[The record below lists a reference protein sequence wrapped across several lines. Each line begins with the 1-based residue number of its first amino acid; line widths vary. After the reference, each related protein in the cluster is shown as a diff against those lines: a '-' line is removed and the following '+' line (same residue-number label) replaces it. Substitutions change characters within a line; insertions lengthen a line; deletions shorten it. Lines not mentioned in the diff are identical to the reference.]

1 MAVEPNPTVARR
13 QLAVFF
19 KNVRELQGHSLEAL
33 AERLGVALSQASRL
47 DTGARGFHPKD
58 VRLLAS
64 WYQLDAA
71 TEQSLLA
78 LAEESRKRA
87 WWQQVDLKPA
97 YRTLIGME
105 QVATSID
112 EYCGSAI
119 PGLLQT
125 RDFATAAL
133 RSGSLDV
140 TPEQIGLA
148 VDVRLRRQQILTH
161 DLPPPLRV
169 VIDEAALARVTG
181 GSDVMRSQLEHLL
194 EASTRPHITVQV
206 IGFEYGIHPGGESQ
220 FILLAMPGD
229 LPDVVYNDG
238 LLGPSD
244 SSAAAEV
251 HKGRRLWQ
259 TISAIALDPPA
270 STERIVRYLQQWAD

>member
-148 VDVRLRRQQILTH
+148 VDVRLRRQQILTR

-229 LPDVVYNDG
+229 LPDIVYNDG

-251 HKGRRLWQ
+251 QKSRRLWQ
-259 TISAIALDPPA
+259 TISAIALAPPA
-270 STERIVRYLQQWAD
+270 STERIVRYLRQLAG